1 MQPLVP
7 GFIITG
13 ELSSGADGST
23 WAAVRSPDD
32 HRCVLNVLPV
42 ADPMEALTI
51 SAELMAHLDR
61 IGSEHLVRVHDAIAL
76 GDGTLALVLDE
87 VTGGDLADLLGARG
101 QLTAGETV
109 TTVAPLLRALADLHA
124 AGVVH
129 GGLTPASVRFS
140 AEGRPAIG
148 DLGVASLLGRLAGPF
163 DPTSGFVAPELAGGA
178 AASPAADVY
187 ALGALGWFCLTGSA
201 PAPGATGPSLTAL
214 RAETP
219 LRLVEVLISCLSA
232 DPAAR
237 PAAGNAAVEVF
248 DAAPA
253 ESVALASWSD
263 PAAEITRSVRAAAV
277 SAPDLPAPSTRLG
290 YRDLLV
296 IAVVALL
303 VGVVVVVLGV
313 GASRSWRGR
322 QVAVQ
327 RMAKPATTVP
337 AKTVPAKGVPAKSV
351 PAKNVP
357 ARGLPVK
364 ADGRRTEV
372 MTEPHS
378 PASDAAG
385 VMKALV
391 DARALA
397 YLARN
402 AGLLDLVYAPGAT
415 LADVDRGNIANALKN
430 RGTYLGLSFVVKDVA
445 FLGGTSEAVRIRATI
460 LTPAYQ
466 TGQPDGRKISH
477 AREVVGPAVFTLS
490 LTSDGWRILA
500 LAAP

>member
-1 MQPLVP
+1 MP

-13 ELSSGADGST
+13 ELSSGASGST

-42 ADPMEALTI
+42 ADAMEALTI
-51 SAELMAHLDR
+51 SAQLMAHLDR
-61 IGSEHLVRVHDAIAL
+61 IGSEHVVRLHDAIAL

-87 VTGGDLADLLGARG
+87 VTGGELADVLGARG

-109 TTVAPLLRALADLHA
+109 TTVAPLLGALADLHA

-140 AEGRPAIG
+140 AEGRPTIG
-148 DLGVASLLGRLAGPF
+148 DLGVASLLGRLDGPF

-201 PAPGATGPSLTAL
+201 PAPAATRPSLSTL

-219 LRLVEVLISCLSA
+219 LRLVEVLTSCLSP

-237 PAAGNAAVEVF
+237 PAARTAAVEIF

-277 SAPDLPAPSTRLG
+277 SAPDLPSPSTGLG

-296 IAVVALL
+296 IAVVALM
-303 VGVVVVVLGV
+303 VAVVVVVLGV
-313 GASRSWRGR
+313 GANRFWRGR

-327 RMAKPATTVP
+327 RVAKPASTVP
-337 AKTVPAKGVPAKSV
+337 AKTVPPRSV
-351 PAKNVP
+351 PAKGLPAKGLPANKVP
-357 ARGLPVK
+357 AKTALRPTDVVG
-364 ADGRRTEV
+364 AS
-372 MTEPHS
+372 HS
-378 PASDAAG
+378 PARDAAG
-385 VMKALV
+385 LMKALV

-397 YLARN
+397 YLTRTA
-402 AGLLDLVYAPGAT
+402 ALLDLVYAPGAT
-415 LADVDRGNIANALKN
+415 LADADRVNIANALKN

-445 FLGGTSEAVRIRATI
+445 FLDGTSDTVRIRATI

-477 AREVVGPAVFTLS
+477 AREVVGPSVFTLS
-490 LTSDGWRILA
+490 RTSDGWRILA
-500 LAAP
+500 LATE